1 MGALK
6 LLFSTYWQPILALT
20 LCLSIVGYVGYQRH
34 RINALERDNASLQ
47 QTIDLAKAVGQ
58 AQNEK
63 TARIEEGAHTAV
75 ILQAAQGQDDIN
87 KIKAYYEAHPI
98 AKSNAANRVCQ
109 PATNPNRS
117 ELPSVPIA
125 SQESPDSGKD
135 ANTAASGQSLEY
147 QCAVTTSQYNT
158 LYQSWMNACA
168 ASACK

>member
-63 TARIEEGAHTAV
+63 TARIEEGAHAAV
-75 ILQAAQGQDDIN
+75 TLQAQQGQSDLT
-87 KIKAYYEAHPI
+87 KIKAYYEAHPVI
-98 AKSNAANRVCQ
+98 KRVTVSLRQ
-109 PATNPNRS
+109 PATNSDSRQ
-117 ELPSVPIA
+117 LPSVPVA
-125 SQESPDSGKD
+125 SEVTAASGQD
-135 ANTAASGQSLEY
+135 TDTAASGQSLEY

>member
-20 LCLSIVGYVGYQRH
+20 LCLSIVGYIGLLRH
-34 RINALERDNASLQ
+34 ENNALKRDNASLQ
-47 QTIDLAKAVGQ
+47 QAIDLAKALGN

-63 TARIEEGAHTAV
+63 AQRIEQGAHAAV
-75 ILQAAQGQDDIN
+75 TLQAQQGQSDLT
-87 KIKAYYEAHPI
+87 KIKAYYEAHPVI
-98 AKSNAANRVCQ
+98 KRVTVSLRQ
-109 PATNPNRS
+109 PATNSDSRQ
-117 ELPSVPIA
+117 LPSVPIA
-125 SQESPDSGKD
+125 SQVTADSGKD